1 MQTLRKLGI
10 GIICG
15 NNFSGGFFKIWQAP
29 ISKLVLFH
37 AGGIV
42 PIPLISKTV
51 LYYEKFIQII
61 ALRSKGWYLN
71 HTRHF
76 ASVL

>member
-51 LYYEKFIQII
+51 LFMRNSFK
-61 ALRSKGWYLN
+61 LLHSGLKGGI
-71 HTRHF
+71 
-76 ASVL
+76 